1 MSAKRQKVEFTN
13 KAGVKLS
20 GVLEAPVEAP
30 RSYALFAHCF
40 TCSKDIPAA
49 SRICQTLAAKGIAT
63 LRFDFAGI
71 GKSEGAFEDTNFSTN
86 VEDLAAA
93 ADFMRDQYEAPS
105 IIIGHSLGGA
115 AVLWA
120 AHKVPEAKAV
130 VTIAAPSTPDH
141 VRHHFEKHEDEINAE
156 GQADVL
162 LGGRPFVVK
171 KHFID
176 DIEAQHEEQDK
187 MIGSL
192 RKALLVFHSPMD
204 DTVSI
209 NQAAII
215 YGAAKHPKSFIS
227 LEKADH
233 LLTKREDAQYVADA
247 IVAWVTRYL
256 PEVITAGGH
265 QSDAAAGEVLIVE
278 RNKAYTRE
286 VITQGH
292 NWVADEPVDA
302 GGANLGP
309 NPFDMLLASLG
320 SCTSMTIRMYANL
333 KDLPLDA
340 VRVKLKHERTDDGA
354 SKIERIIELD
364 GDLSKAQKQ
373 KVLEIADRTP
383 VTRALQGEAVVSTKL
398 V

>member
-13 KAGVKLS
+13 AAGVKLS

-30 RSYALFAHCF
+30 RAYALFAHCF

-71 GKSEGAFEDTNFSTN
+71 GASDGAFEDTNFSTN
-86 VEDLAAA
+86 VDDLESA
-93 ADFMRDQYEAPS
+93 ADFMREKYAAPS

-156 GQADVL
+156 GKADVL

-176 DIEAQHEEQDK
+176 DIEAQHLEQDK

-215 YGAAKHPKSFIS
+215 YNAAKHPKSFIS

-265 QSDAAAGEVLIVE
+265 QRDVAAGEVLITE
-278 RNKAYTRE
+278 RNRAFTRE
-286 VITQGH
+286 VTTQGH
-292 NWVADEPVDA
+292 SWVADEPLDA
-302 GGANLGP
+302 GGANMGP

-333 KDLPLDA
+333 KEIPLEA
-340 VRVKLKHERTDDGA
+340 VRVKLDHQRTDDGG
-354 SKIERIIELD
+354 SVVERIIELE
-364 GDLSKAQKQ
+364 GDLNDAQKQ
-373 KVLEIADRTP
+373 RILEIADRTP
-383 VTRALQGEAVVSTKL
+383 VTRAVMGELTLNTKL
-398 V
+398 A